1 LPWFPGPAKIAKE
14 KATLDLYLLI
24 RKYVRIRREAKT
36 PSTDPIDF
44 LIANGDSDNTVIGT
58 VMGFI
63 FAAVINTGVTVCWA
77 LLNLAANPKWKELIT
92 KEYNTLV
99 ANHTNT
105 LSTEPLHKRLAS
117 IPLNAWEDELPS
129 VDLFIRET
137 LRFTMIGSALRRNV
151 QRDITVDGV
160 TIKRGDFI
168 VYSMS
173 EAHMNPDIYSNPT
186 SFDPDR
192 YIEGRE
198 EDKKE
203 TFAFTGWG
211 AGRHPC
217 AGIKIAKLETKVV
230 LALMLLGYEYE
241 LVNKFG
247 KYPDTL
253 PVPDRNDVIKV
264 RPLGEP
270 CYLRFERIME

>member
-1 LPWFPGPAKIAKE
+1 MK
-14 KATLDLYLLI
+14 
-24 RKYVRIRREAKT
+24 
-36 PSTDPIDF
+36 
-44 LIANGDSDNTVIGT
+44 
-58 VMGFI
+58 
-63 FAAVINTGVTVCWA
+63 VCWA
-77 LLNLAANPKWKELIT
+77 LLNLAANPKWKERIT

-117 IPLNAWEDELPS
+117 IPLNTWEDELPS

-151 QRDITVDGV
+151 QKDITVDGV
-160 TIKRGDFI
+160 TIKRGDFM
-168 VYSMS
+168 VYSMC

-192 YIEGRE
+192 YLEGRE

-211 AGRHPC
+211 AGESGLNILRNKVSSPQPIPGRHPC
-217 AGIKIAKLETKVV
+217 AGIKIAKLEIKVV

-241 LVNKFG
+241 LVNKSG

-264 RPLGEP
+264 SWGL
-270 CYLRFERIME
+270 LFW